1 MIGGKVTGHYRYKT
15 GFYGLADM
23 PVIFQ
28 EKIDRVLEMK
38 TPAWQDDILV
48 VTRGSANDHFK
59 DVNEILERLEKAGYR
74 ASSEKTELF
83 RKEINWLGYHIS
95 ADGIKPKQQKTDAIL
110 AFKPPTK
117 IKEVRSFLGS
127 VQYLSKF
134 IPRLADLTKPLRK
147 LTEKTVT
154 RWNWTEVEQNAFDRI
169 KTEITDI
176 KNLAHYD
183 TEKETIL
190 SVDAST
196 VGLGATLWQVDHNG
210 QRKPVSYHSRKL
222 NKAETKYAI
231 NELEML
237 AIVNGF

>member
-28 EKIDRVLEMK
+28 VKIDRVLEMK

-48 VTRGSANDHFK
+48 VTRGCANDHFK
-59 DVNEILERLEKAGYR
+59 DVSEILERLEKAGYR
-74 ASSEKTELF
+74 ASSEKTQLF
-83 RKEINWLGYHIS
+83 RKEIDWLGYHIS
-95 ADGIKPKQQKTDAIL
+95 ADGITPKQEKTEAIL

-169 KTEITDI
+169 KSEISDI

-183 TEKETIL
+183 TGKETIL

-196 VGLGATLWQVDHNG
+196 VGLGATLWQVDNNG
-210 QRKPVSYHSRKL
+210 QRKPVS
-222 NKAETKYAI
+222 
-231 NELEML
+231 
-237 AIVNGF
+237 